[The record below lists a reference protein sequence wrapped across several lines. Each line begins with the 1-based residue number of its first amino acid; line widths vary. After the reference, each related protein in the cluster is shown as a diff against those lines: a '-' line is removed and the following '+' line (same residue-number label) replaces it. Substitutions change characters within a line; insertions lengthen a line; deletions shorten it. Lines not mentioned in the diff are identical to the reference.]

1 MESASVAGIEYPA
14 AIRPATC
21 CLASCVLSASIAS
34 KMPRTSPSMTSVPLF
49 YPTAESEVRDMF
61 VALAR
66 KLQSRL
72 APEDI
77 PPTPRLGQ
85 LSGADIEGLVGRALR
100 LSLLAGK
107 DAITRESL
115 AEVVAQFLPSTQGLE
130 KEMQETAAILECT
143 DRQFLPPAI
152 AQQLDARGRGEL
164 QQRFAELRRLVDGT

>member
-1 MESASVAGIEYPA
+1 
-14 AIRPATC
+14 
-21 CLASCVLSASIAS
+21 
-34 KMPRTSPSMTSVPLF
+34 
-49 YPTAESEVRDMF
+49 MF

-152 AQQLDARGRGEL
+152 AQRLDARGRGEL
-164 QQRFAELRRLVDGT
+164 QQRFVELRRLVDGT